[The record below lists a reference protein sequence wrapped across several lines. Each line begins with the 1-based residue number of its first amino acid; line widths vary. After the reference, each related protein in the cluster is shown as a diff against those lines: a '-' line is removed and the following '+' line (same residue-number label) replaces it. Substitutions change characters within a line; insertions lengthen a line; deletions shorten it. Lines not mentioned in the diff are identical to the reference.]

1 MLRPSVTRE
10 WVGKSE
16 LPRERT
22 KIKDGGGPTMCWQRP
37 HIERL
42 CDFRGVIDPLI
53 SWRENIGHKRGRGG
67 GECEFNYL
75 TTAVESSWEPRGE
88 LQLKQKIKDSA
99 KGEEMQRLLWL
110 R

>member
-67 GECEFNYL
+67 GECEVNSKYQDNAEGQTPRNFIRL
-75 TTAVESSWEPRGE
+75 VSMGFSSR
-88 LQLKQKIKDSA
+88 
-99 KGEEMQRLLWL
+99 
-110 R
+110 